1 MNNIVIMDARDWHN
15 LCYTLMLDSY
25 TLRPGG
31 PRTGGRK
38 EAFEAHFN
46 CKVKW
51 KSNLDTWAEDNIN
64 DRPEPSMIII
74 FNNEPDAVLFRLKW
88 T

>member
-1 MNNIVIMDARDWHN
+1 MNNVVIMDARDWHN
-15 LCYTLMLDSY
+15 LCYTLINSY

-31 PRTGGRK
+31 PRTGCLR

-46 CKVKW
+46 CKVKC
-51 KSNLDTWAEDNIN
+51 KSNLDTWAGDNMD
-64 DRPEPSMIII
+64 DRPEPSMIIA
-74 FNNEPDAVLFRLKW
+74 FNNESDAVLFRLKW